1 MRIKNNVGSRKSNVR
16 EVKSKYLLFFEG
28 EKTEEIYF
36 TELISHNGSLIT
48 NIYYYLRD
56 DDKKGWSNPEKMLE
70 LIEPI
75 VEKKENAK
83 FTYETVEETIVEY
96 ISNNITSISTN
107 NIKEAYNDSL
117 FEIQVNL
124 KD

>member
-36 TELISHNGSLIT
+36 TELISHNESLIT

-56 DDKKGWSNPEKMLE
+56 DDKKG
-70 LIEPI
+70 
-75 VEKKENAK
+75 
-83 FTYETVEETIVEY
+83 
-96 ISNNITSISTN
+96 
-107 NIKEAYNDSL
+107 
-117 FEIQVNL
+117 
-124 KD
+124 